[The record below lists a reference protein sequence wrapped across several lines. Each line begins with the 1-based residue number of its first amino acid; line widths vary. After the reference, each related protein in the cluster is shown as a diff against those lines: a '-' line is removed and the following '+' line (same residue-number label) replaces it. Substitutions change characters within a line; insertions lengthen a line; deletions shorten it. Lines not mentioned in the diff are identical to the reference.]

1 MAIPEELKPI
11 LQACYLDVA
20 KHGPYFFP
28 DTFYAPINTMHLQI
42 LELIAS
48 GHKKIA
54 IAAPRGLGKTSWM
67 NIGLATHHIMYRVA
81 SFILYISKNGD
92 NAIAQTENLKRELI
106 TNKRVRKLFGN
117 IKTGNVNS
125 AEDLGLDLEF
135 EDSFS
140 KKVWTAFDSLI
151 LPRGRGQQV
160 RGLLYKSKRPDFI
173 LIDDLEDADM
183 MESEL
188 YRQKLKQWFYADVV
202 KCVSRFDK
210 NFQFIYID
218 TLKHEDSLLQEL
230 LDSPDWASVRIEAC
244 DDDLNPTDPIYMD
257 KAELQEEFDSHE
269 RNGQLDVFYRE
280 FRNLPISTADPVF
293 SPDNFKRV
301 RDNGD
306 EWLVVKP
313 DPMIKNSFIIDKS
326 YEPIRKKDLYM
337 VVIVDPAKTVKLH
350 SADSACVA
358 VGIHRKDQRI
368 IVCEVRAEKY
378 HPDEL
383 IDNAFEMVR
392 YHNARILAVEVT
404 SLHEWISQPIENEMR
419 VQSIFAQYVELNAV
433 GKKAERVAGLAPF
446 YKRGYVYHAMGHE
459 KKLEAQLT
467 MFPRPKLWDTADAF
481 AYVVKLM
488 DNLSIYFDPADD
500 YDDDPEGEFDELEN
514 DDSYHGEL
522 LS

>member
-1 MAIPEELKPI
+1 MPIPKELEPI
-11 LQACYLDVA
+11 LQALYLDVS

-28 DTFYAPINTMHLQI
+28 DTFYAPMNTMHKQI
-42 LELIAS
+42 FDLIAS

-54 IAAPRGLGKTSWM
+54 IAAPRGLGKTSIM
-67 NIGLATHHIMYRVA
+67 NIAMATHHIMYRVA
-81 SFILYISKNGD
+81 NFILYISKNGD
-92 NAIAQTENLKRELI
+92 NAIAQTENLKRELT
-106 TNKRVRKLFGN
+106 TNKRIRQIFGP
-117 IKTGNVNS
+117 IKTKIIG
-125 AEDLGLDLEF
+125 ELEGLDF
-135 EDSFS
+135 DDSFS
-140 KKVWTAFDSLI
+140 KKVWTAFDTLI

-183 MESEL
+183 MESDL
-188 YRQKLKQWFYADVV
+188 YRKKLKQWFYADVV

-257 KAELQEEFDSHE
+257 KEELESEFRSHE
-269 RNGQLDVFYRE
+269 LNGQLDVFYRE

-293 SPDNFKRV
+293 ALENFKRV
-301 RDNGD
+301 RDHGD
-306 EWLVVKP
+306 EWLVVTLNK
-313 DPMIKNSFIIDKS
+313 KTKKYEIDETEAK
-326 YEPIRKKDLYM
+326 ILKKDLYM
-337 VVIVDPAKTVKLH
+337 VVLIDPAKTKKLH

-368 IVCEVRAEKY
+368 VVCEVRAEKY

-383 IDNAFEMVR
+383 INNAFEMVR
-392 YHNARILAVEVT
+392 YHNARILGVEVT

-419 VQSIFAQYVELNAV
+419 VQSIFAQYVELHAV
-433 GKKAERVAGLAPF
+433 GKKEERVAGLAQ
-446 YKRGYVYHAMGHE
+446 YYRRGYIYHALGHE
-459 KKLEAQLT
+459 KKLESQLT

-481 AYVVKLM
+481 AYIVKLM
-488 DNLSIYFDPADD
+488 DNLSIYFDPPGD
-500 YDDDPEGEFDELEN
+500 YDDDPESEFDELEN
-514 DDSYHGEL
+514 DDSYHDKL
-522 LS
+522 LA